1 MKTFLIGVVGILCAS
16 LAQAQI
22 QLPKPVPTK
31 PIPNCVVPK
40 VDGDKVPFPLREANT
55 KFELAENET
64 YLLNGYIVTQ
74 QGKTY
79 FKVDFDSQPWLAT
92 RKRLQFPY
100 FPLSADDVNQL
111 KLSTT
116 ELVQIAVVA
125 RKDDLSTQGQEWSS
139 NLTLQMITAPVL
151 VNGDR

>member
-1 MKTFLIGVVGILCAS
+1 MKTFFLGLAGIFCAS

-64 YLLNGYIVTQ
+64 YLLNGYIITQ
-74 QGKTY
+74 QGKPY
-79 FKVDFDSQPWLAT
+79 FRVDFDSQPWLAT
-92 RKRLQFPY
+92 HKRLQFPY
-100 FPLSADDVNQL
+100 FAINANDISQL
-111 KLSTT
+111 KMSTT

-139 NLTLQMITAPVL
+139 NLTLQVITAPVP
-151 VNGDR
+151 VNDSH